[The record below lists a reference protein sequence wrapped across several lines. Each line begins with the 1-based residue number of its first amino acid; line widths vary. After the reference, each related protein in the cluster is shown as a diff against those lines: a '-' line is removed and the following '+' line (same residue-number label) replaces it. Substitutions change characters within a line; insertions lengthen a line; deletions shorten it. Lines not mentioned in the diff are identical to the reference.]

1 MTKSTIKKD
10 KSKVK
15 RGIRLPKF
23 VWFKQNHVGEAILIN
38 GKIVVFIL
46 CSIISSLINLVFI
59 SNLTKESYDIGS
71 ILSIPAAIFL
81 GILSVGLDASKTIHV
96 IQVNSLNEM
105 YRKLSQFPWSKSI
118 KKTLNKWTTVYLLYV
133 VLSIITSVSLST
145 ISIGA
150 GITRNANLLNLIDTQ
165 IKEGEKYLEI
175 DGASKDANF
184 KHIINSATDSSEEDA
199 ITFARNKITEIW
211 PFIEEYKTER
221 ASFIDAGYDV
231 NSTKEIEWD
240 GNIIVPSS
248 YWDKRNRDVNNRLT
262 NAGHSSVSGSAI
274 MNLNRANVE
283 RIIQQ
288 NQLSLTETRKS
299 ENAIEKLNDLSSQ
312 SMQEALGW
320 ISTINSLKMVN
331 PKTGEIASFDIDET
345 NPKVSVSSALTQLK
359 ALRVDVESD
368 SGDIGSSSKIFMQV
382 GSWIDGATEK
392 KSDLTTVLDNKNQ
405 ISFGTVEILMMVML
419 LFLSLLC
426 ELAIN
431 QFAPTIKVS
440 RKMLGQ
446 FRHCLPKEFDINLFM
461 LNLNNELRD
470 YDLISDEELEYQ
482 IDYCNKRL
490 KSKKSF
496 QSKQEDQNVNI
507 NKDVNKDIKVES
519 LVQEIEDLIH
529 DGKGSN

>member
-1 MTKSTIKKD
+1 
-10 KSKVK
+10 
-15 RGIRLPKF
+15 
-23 VWFKQNHVGEAILIN
+23 
-38 GKIVVFIL
+38 
-46 CSIISSLINLVFI
+46 
-59 SNLTKESYDIGS
+59 
-71 ILSIPAAIFL
+71 
-81 GILSVGLDASKTIHV
+81 
-96 IQVNSLNEM
+96 
-105 YRKLSQFPWSKSI
+105 
-118 KKTLNKWTTVYLLYV
+118 
-133 VLSIITSVSLST
+133 
-145 ISIGA
+145 
-150 GITRNANLLNLIDTQ
+150 
-165 IKEGEKYLEI
+165 
-175 DGASKDANF
+175 
-184 KHIINSATDSSEEDA
+184 
-199 ITFARNKITEIW
+199 
-211 PFIEEYKTER
+211 
-221 ASFIDAGYDV
+221 
-231 NSTKEIEWD
+231 
-240 GNIIVPSS
+240 
-248 YWDKRNRDVNNRLT
+248 
-262 NAGHSSVSGSAI
+262 
-274 MNLNRANVE
+274 
-283 RIIQQ
+283 
-288 NQLSLTETRKS
+288 
-299 ENAIEKLNDLSSQ
+299 
-312 SMQEALGW
+312 
-320 ISTINSLKMVN
+320 MVN
-331 PKTGEIASFDIDET
+331 PKTGDIASFDIDET

>member
-1 MTKSTIKKD
+1 MTKSKIKKD
-10 KSKVK
+10 KSKIK
-15 RGIRLPKF
+15 SGIRLPKF

-38 GKIVVFIL
+38 GKIVVFVL

-133 VLSIITSVSLST
+133 VLSIVTSVSLST

-199 ITFARNKITEIW
+199 IAFAKNMMTEIW

-221 ASFIDAGYDV
+221 TSFEDAGYDV
-231 NSTKEIEWD
+231 NSTEEIEWN
-240 GNIIVPSS
+240 GNKIIPSS
-248 YWDKRNRDVNNRLT
+248 YWDKRNRDVNNKLT
-262 NAGHSSVSGSAI
+262 NAGHNSVSGSAI
-274 MNLNRANVE
+274 KNLNRANVE

-312 SMQEALGW
+312 SMREALGW

-331 PKTGEIASFDIDET
+331 PKTGEVATFDIDET

-392 KSDLTTVLDNKNQ
+392 KTDLTNVLDNKNP

-496 QSKQEDQNVNI
+496 QSKQEDLNVNI
-507 NKDVNKDIKVES
+507 DKDIKVES
-519 LVQEIEDLIH
+519 LVQEIEGLIN
-529 DGKGSN
+529 DGKGSS

>member
-1 MTKSTIKKD
+1 MTKSKIKKD
-10 KSKVK
+10 KSKIK
-15 RGIRLPKF
+15 SGIRLPRF

-38 GKIVVFIL
+38 GKIVVFVL

-133 VLSIITSVSLST
+133 VLSIVTSVSLST

-199 ITFARNKITEIW
+199 IAFAKNMMTEIW

-221 ASFIDAGYDV
+221 TSFEDAGYDV
-231 NSTKEIEWD
+231 NSIEEIEWD
-240 GNIIVPSS
+240 GNKIIPSF
-248 YWDKRNRDVNNRLT
+248 YWDKRNRDVKNKLI
-262 NAGHSSVSGSAI
+262 NAGHPGISGGSAI
-274 MNLNRANVE
+274 MNLNRVDVE
-283 RIIQQ
+283 KIIRQ
-288 NQLSLTETRKS
+288 NNLSLTETKKS

-331 PKTGEIASFDIDET
+331 PKTGEVATFDIDET

-392 KSDLTTVLDNKNQ
+392 KTDLTNVLDNKNQ

-496 QSKQEDQNVNI
+496 QSKQEDLNVNI
-507 NKDVNKDIKVES
+507 DKDIKVES
-519 LVQEIEDLIH
+519 LVQEIEGLIN
-529 DGKGSN
+529 DGKGSS

>member
-1 MTKSTIKKD
+1 MTKSKIKKD
-10 KSKVK
+10 KSKIK
-15 RGIRLPKF
+15 SGIRLPKF

-38 GKIVVFIL
+38 GKIVVFVL

-133 VLSIITSVSLST
+133 VLSIVTSVSLST

-184 KHIINSATDSSEEDA
+184 KHIIDSATDSSEEDA
-199 ITFARNKITEIW
+199 IAFAKNMMTEIW

-221 ASFIDAGYDV
+221 TSFEDAGYDV
-231 NSTKEIEWD
+231 NSIEEIEWD
-240 GNIIVPSS
+240 GNKIIPSS
-248 YWDKRNRDVNNRLT
+248 YWDKRNRDVKNKLI
-262 NAGHSSVSGSAI
+262 NAGHPGISGGSAI
-274 MNLNRANVE
+274 MNLNRVDVE
-283 RIIQQ
+283 KIIRQ
-288 NQLSLTETRKS
+288 NKLSLTETKKS

-320 ISTINSLKMVN
+320 ISTINSLKMIN
-331 PKTGEIASFDIDET
+331 PKTGEVATFDIDET

-392 KSDLTTVLDNKNQ
+392 KTDLTNVLDNKNQ

-496 QSKQEDQNVNI
+496 QSKQEDLNVNI
-507 NKDVNKDIKVES
+507 DKDIKVES
-519 LVQEIEDLIH
+519 LVQEIEGLIN
-529 DGKGSN
+529 DGKGSS

>member
-1 MTKSTIKKD
+1 MTKSKIKKD
-10 KSKVK
+10 KSKIK
-15 RGIRLPKF
+15 SGIRLPKF

-38 GKIVVFIL
+38 GKIVVFVL

-133 VLSIITSVSLST
+133 VLSIVTSVSLST

-199 ITFARNKITEIW
+199 IAFAKNMMTEIW

-221 ASFIDAGYDV
+221 TSFEDAGYNV
-231 NSTKEIEWD
+231 NSTEEIEWD
-240 GNIIVPSS
+240 GNKIIPSS
-248 YWDKRNRDVNNRLT
+248 YWDKRNRDVKNKLI
-262 NAGHSSVSGSAI
+262 NAGHPGISGGSAI
-274 MNLNRANVE
+274 MNLNRVDVE
-283 RIIQQ
+283 KIIRQ
-288 NQLSLTETRKS
+288 NKLSLTETKKS

-331 PKTGEIASFDIDET
+331 PKTGEVATFDIDET

-392 KSDLTTVLDNKNQ
+392 KTDLTNVLDNKNQ

-496 QSKQEDQNVNI
+496 QSKQEDLNVNI
-507 NKDVNKDIKVES
+507 DKDIKVES
-519 LVQEIEDLIH
+519 LVQEIEGLIN
-529 DGKGSN
+529 DGKGSS

>member
-1 MTKSTIKKD
+1 MTKSKIKKD
-10 KSKVK
+10 KSKIK
-15 RGIRLPKF
+15 SGIRLPRF

-38 GKIVVFIL
+38 GKIVVFVL

-133 VLSIITSVSLST
+133 VLSIVTSVSLST

-199 ITFARNKITEIW
+199 IAFAKNMMTEIW

-221 ASFIDAGYDV
+221 TSFEDSGYNV
-231 NSTKEIEWD
+231 NSTEEIEWD
-240 GNIIVPSS
+240 GNKIIPSS
-248 YWDKRNRDVNNRLT
+248 YWDKRNRDVKNKLI
-262 NAGHSSVSGSAI
+262 NAGHPGVSGGSAI
-274 MNLNRANVE
+274 MNLNRVDVE
-283 RIIQQ
+283 KIIRQ
-288 NQLSLTETRKS
+288 NKLSLTETKKS

-331 PKTGEIASFDIDET
+331 PKTGEVATFDIDET

-392 KSDLTTVLDNKNQ
+392 KTDLTNVLDNKNQ

-496 QSKQEDQNVNI
+496 QSKQEDLNVNI
-507 NKDVNKDIKVES
+507 DKDIKVES
-519 LVQEIEDLIH
+519 LVQEIEGLIN
-529 DGKGSN
+529 DGKGSS

>member
-1 MTKSTIKKD
+1 MTKSKIKKD
-10 KSKVK
+10 KSKIKSV
-15 RGIRLPKF
+15 IRLPRF

-38 GKIVVFIL
+38 GKIVVFVL

-133 VLSIITSVSLST
+133 VLSIVTSVSLST

-199 ITFARNKITEIW
+199 IAFAKNMMTEIW

-221 ASFIDAGYDV
+221 TSFEDAGYDV
-231 NSTKEIEWD
+231 NSIEEIEWD
-240 GNIIVPSS
+240 GNKIIPSS
-248 YWDKRNRDVNNRLT
+248 YWDKRNRDVKNKLI
-262 NAGHSSVSGSAI
+262 NAGHPGISGGSAI
-274 MNLNRANVE
+274 MNLNRVDVE
-283 RIIQQ
+283 KIIRQ
-288 NQLSLTETRKS
+288 NKLSLTETKKS

-331 PKTGEIASFDIDET
+331 PKTGEVATFDIDET

-392 KSDLTTVLDNKNQ
+392 KTDLTTVLDNKNK

-496 QSKQEDQNVNI
+496 QSKQEDLNVNI
-507 NKDVNKDIKVES
+507 DKDIKVES
-519 LVQEIEDLIH
+519 LVQEIEGLIN
-529 DGKGSN
+529 DGKGSS

>member
-1 MTKSTIKKD
+1 MTKSKIKKD
-10 KSKVK
+10 KSKIK
-15 RGIRLPKF
+15 SGIRLPKF

-38 GKIVVFIL
+38 GKIVVFVL
-46 CSIISSLINLVFI
+46 CSVISSLINLVFI

-118 KKTLNKWTTVYLLYV
+118 KKTLKKWTTVYLLYV

-199 ITFARNKITEIW
+199 IAFARNKMTEIW

-221 ASFIDAGYDV
+221 ANFEDAGYNP
-231 NSTKEIEWD
+231 NSTEEIEWN
-240 GNIIVPSS
+240 GNKIIPSS
-248 YWDKRNRDVNNRLT
+248 YWDKRNRDVDTKLK
-262 NAGHSSVSGSAI
+262 NAGLNGARNGSAI
-274 MNLNRANVE
+274 MNLNRTDVE
-283 RIIQQ
+283 KTIRQ
-288 NQLSLTETRKS
+288 NQLSLTETSKS
-299 ENAIEKLNDLSSQ
+299 ENAIEKLNDLSFQ

-331 PKTGEIASFDIDET
+331 PKTGEIATFDIDET

-392 KSDLTTVLDNKNQ
+392 KTDLTTVLDSKNQ

-496 QSKQEDQNVNI
+496 QSKQESENVNI
-507 NKDVNKDIKVES
+507 NKDIKVDS
-519 LVQEIEDLIH
+519 LVQEIEDLIS
-529 DGKGSN
+529 DGKGSS

>member
-1 MTKSTIKKD
+1 MTKSKIKKD
-10 KSKVK
+10 KSKIK
-15 RGIRLPKF
+15 SGIRLPKF

-38 GKIVVFIL
+38 GKIVVFVL

-133 VLSIITSVSLST
+133 VLSIVTSVSLST

-199 ITFARNKITEIW
+199 IAFAKNMMTDIW

-221 ASFIDAGYDV
+221 TSFEDAGYDV
-231 NSTKEIEWD
+231 NSTEEIEWN
-240 GNIIVPSS
+240 GNKIIPSS
-248 YWDKRNRDVNNRLT
+248 YWDKRNRDVNNKLT
-262 NAGHSSVSGSAI
+262 NAGHNSVSGSAI
-274 MNLNRANVE
+274 KNLNRANVE

-312 SMQEALGW
+312 SMMEALGW

-331 PKTGEIASFDIDET
+331 PKTGEVATFDIDET

-392 KSDLTTVLDNKNQ
+392 KTDLTNVLDNKNQ

-496 QSKQEDQNVNI
+496 QSKQEDLNVNI
-507 NKDVNKDIKVES
+507 DKDIKVES
-519 LVQEIEDLIH
+519 LVQEIEGLIN
-529 DGKGSN
+529 DGKGSS

>member
-1 MTKSTIKKD
+1 MTKSKIKKD
-10 KSKVK
+10 KSKIK
-15 RGIRLPKF
+15 SGIRLPRF

-38 GKIVVFIL
+38 GKIVVFVL

-133 VLSIITSVSLST
+133 VLSIVTSVSLST

-199 ITFARNKITEIW
+199 IAFAKNMMTEIW

-221 ASFIDAGYDV
+221 TSFEDAGYNV
-231 NSTKEIEWD
+231 NSTEEIDWD
-240 GNIIVPSS
+240 GNKIIPSS
-248 YWDKRNRDVNNRLT
+248 YWDKRNRDVKNKLI
-262 NAGHSSVSGSAI
+262 NAGHPGVSGGSAI
-274 MNLNRANVE
+274 MNLNRVDVE
-283 RIIQQ
+283 KIIRQ
-288 NQLSLTETRKS
+288 NKLSLTETKKS

-320 ISTINSLKMVN
+320 ISTINSLKMIN
-331 PKTGEIASFDIDET
+331 PKTGEVATFDIDET

-392 KSDLTTVLDNKNQ
+392 KTDLTNVLDNKNK

-496 QSKQEDQNVNI
+496 QSKQEDLNVNI
-507 NKDVNKDIKVES
+507 DKDIKVES
-519 LVQEIEDLIH
+519 LVQEIEGLIN
-529 DGKGSN
+529 DGKGSS

>member
-1 MTKSTIKKD
+1 MTKSKIKKD
-10 KSKVK
+10 KSKIK
-15 RGIRLPKF
+15 SGIRLPKF

-38 GKIVVFIL
+38 GKIVVFVL

-133 VLSIITSVSLST
+133 VLSIVTSVSLST

-199 ITFARNKITEIW
+199 IAFAKNMMTDIW

-221 ASFIDAGYDV
+221 TSFEDAGYDV
-231 NSTKEIEWD
+231 NSTEEIEWN
-240 GNIIVPSS
+240 GNKIIPSS
-248 YWDKRNRDVNNRLT
+248 YWDKRNRDVNNKLT
-262 NAGHSSVSGSAI
+262 NAGHNSVSGSAI
-274 MNLNRANVE
+274 KNLNRANVE

-312 SMQEALGW
+312 SMREALGW

-331 PKTGEIASFDIDET
+331 PKTGEVATFDIDET

-392 KSDLTTVLDNKNQ
+392 KTDLTNVLDNKNP

-496 QSKQEDQNVNI
+496 QSKQEDLNVNI
-507 NKDVNKDIKVES
+507 DKDIKVES
-519 LVQEIEDLIH
+519 LVQEIEGLIN
-529 DGKGSN
+529 DGKGSS

>member
-46 CSIISSLINLVFI
+46 CSVISSLINLVFI

-262 NAGHSSVSGSAI
+262 NAGHPSISGSAI

-496 QSKQEDQNVNI
+496 QSKQEDHIVNI

>member
-1 MTKSTIKKD
+1 MTKSKIKKD
-10 KSKVK
+10 KSKIK
-15 RGIRLPKF
+15 SGIRLPRF

-38 GKIVVFIL
+38 GKIVVFVL

-133 VLSIITSVSLST
+133 VLSIVTSVSLST

-199 ITFARNKITEIW
+199 IAFAKNMMTEIW

-221 ASFIDAGYDV
+221 TSFEDAGYNV
-231 NSTKEIEWD
+231 NSIEEIEWD
-240 GNIIVPSS
+240 GNKIIPSS
-248 YWDKRNRDVNNRLT
+248 YWDKRNRDVKNKLI
-262 NAGHSSVSGSAI
+262 NAGHPGVSGGSAI
-274 MNLNRANVE
+274 MNLNRVDVE
-283 RIIQQ
+283 KIIRQ
-288 NQLSLTETRKS
+288 NKLSLTETKKS

-331 PKTGEIASFDIDET
+331 PKTGEVATFDIDET

-392 KSDLTTVLDNKNQ
+392 KTDLTNVLDNKNR

-496 QSKQEDQNVNI
+496 QSKQEDLNVNI
-507 NKDVNKDIKVES
+507 DKDIKVES
-519 LVQEIEDLIH
+519 LVQEIEGLIN
-529 DGKGSN
+529 DGKGSS

>member
-1 MTKSTIKKD
+1 MTKSKIKKD
-10 KSKVK
+10 KSKIK
-15 RGIRLPKF
+15 SGIRLPKF

-38 GKIVVFIL
+38 GKIVVFVL

-133 VLSIITSVSLST
+133 VLSIVTSVSLST

-165 IKEGEKYLEI
+165 IKEGAKYLEI

-199 ITFARNKITEIW
+199 IAFAKNMMTEIW

-221 ASFIDAGYDV
+221 TSFEDAGYNV
-231 NSTKEIEWD
+231 NSTEEIEWD
-240 GNIIVPSS
+240 GNKIIPSS
-248 YWDKRNRDVNNRLT
+248 YWDKRNRDVKNKLI
-262 NAGHSSVSGSAI
+262 NAGHPGVSGGSTI
-274 MNLNRANVE
+274 MNLNRVDVE
-283 RIIQQ
+283 KIIRQ
-288 NQLSLTETRKS
+288 NKLSLTETKKS

-331 PKTGEIASFDIDET
+331 PKTGEVATFDIDET

-392 KSDLTTVLDNKNQ
+392 KTDLTNVLDNKNK

-496 QSKQEDQNVNI
+496 QSKQEDLNVNI
-507 NKDVNKDIKVES
+507 DKDIKVES
-519 LVQEIEDLIH
+519 LVQEIEGLIN
-529 DGKGSN
+529 DGKGSS

>member
-1 MTKSTIKKD
+1 MTKSKTKKD
-10 KSKVK
+10 KSKIK
-15 RGIRLPKF
+15 SGIRLPKF

-38 GKIVVFIL
+38 GKIVVFVL

-133 VLSIITSVSLST
+133 VLSIVTSVSLST

-199 ITFARNKITEIW
+199 IAFAKNMMTEIW

-221 ASFIDAGYDV
+221 TSFEDAGYDV
-231 NSTKEIEWD
+231 NSTEEIEWN
-240 GNIIVPSS
+240 GNKIIPSS
-248 YWDKRNRDVNNRLT
+248 YWDKRNRDVNNKLT
-262 NAGHSSVSGSAI
+262 NAGHNSVSGSAI
-274 MNLNRANVE
+274 KNLNRANVE

-312 SMQEALGW
+312 SMREALGW

-331 PKTGEIASFDIDET
+331 PKTGEVATFNIDET

-392 KSDLTTVLDNKNQ
+392 KTDLTNVLDNKNP

-496 QSKQEDQNVNI
+496 QAKQEDLNVNI
-507 NKDVNKDIKVES
+507 DKDIKVES
-519 LVQEIEDLIH
+519 LVQEIEGLIN
-529 DGKGSN
+529 DGKGSS

>member
-1 MTKSTIKKD
+1 MTKSKIKKD
-10 KSKVK
+10 KSKIK
-15 RGIRLPKF
+15 SGIRLPRF

-38 GKIVVFIL
+38 GKIVVFVL

-133 VLSIITSVSLST
+133 VLSIVTSVSLST

-199 ITFARNKITEIW
+199 IAFAKNMMTEIW

-221 ASFIDAGYDV
+221 TSFEDAGYDV
-231 NSTKEIEWD
+231 NSIEEIEWD
-240 GNIIVPSS
+240 GNKIIPSS
-248 YWDKRNRDVNNRLT
+248 YWDKRNRDVKNKLI
-262 NAGHSSVSGSAI
+262 NAGHPGVSGGSAI
-274 MNLNRANVE
+274 MNLNRVDVE
-283 RIIQQ
+283 KIIRQ
-288 NQLSLTETRKS
+288 NKLSLTETKKS

-331 PKTGEIASFDIDET
+331 PKTGEVTTFDIDET

-392 KSDLTTVLDNKNQ
+392 KTDLTTVLDNKNQ

-496 QSKQEDQNVNI
+496 QSKQEDLNVNI
-507 NKDVNKDIKVES
+507 DKDIKVES
-519 LVQEIEDLIH
+519 LVQEIEGLIN
-529 DGKGSN
+529 DGKGSS

>member
-1 MTKSTIKKD
+1 MTKSKTKKD
-10 KSKVK
+10 KSKIK
-15 RGIRLPKF
+15 SGIRLPKF

-38 GKIVVFIL
+38 GKIVVFVL

-133 VLSIITSVSLST
+133 VLSIVTSVSLST

-199 ITFARNKITEIW
+199 IAFAKNMMTEIW

-221 ASFIDAGYDV
+221 TSFEDASYDV
-231 NSTKEIEWD
+231 NSTEEIEWN
-240 GNIIVPSS
+240 GNKIIPSS
-248 YWDKRNRDVNNRLT
+248 YWDKRNRDVNNKLT
-262 NAGHSSVSGSAI
+262 NAGHNSVSGSAI
-274 MNLNRANVE
+274 KNLNRANVE

-312 SMQEALGW
+312 SMREALGW
-320 ISTINSLKMVN
+320 ISTINSLKMIN
-331 PKTGEIASFDIDET
+331 PKTGEVATFDIDET

-392 KSDLTTVLDNKNQ
+392 KTDLTNVLDNKNP

-496 QSKQEDQNVNI
+496 QSKQEDLNVNI
-507 NKDVNKDIKVES
+507 DKDIKVES
-519 LVQEIEDLIH
+519 LVQEIEGLIN
-529 DGKGSN
+529 DGKGSS

>member
-1 MTKSTIKKD
+1 MTKSKIKKD
-10 KSKVK
+10 KSKIK
-15 RGIRLPKF
+15 SGIRLPRF

-38 GKIVVFIL
+38 GKIVVFVL

-133 VLSIITSVSLST
+133 VLSIVTSVSLST

-199 ITFARNKITEIW
+199 IAFAKNMMTEIW

-221 ASFIDAGYDV
+221 TSFEDAGYNV
-231 NSTKEIEWD
+231 NSTEEIEWD
-240 GNIIVPSS
+240 GNKIIPSS
-248 YWDKRNRDVNNRLT
+248 YWDKRNRDVKNKLI
-262 NAGHSSVSGSAI
+262 NAGHPGVSGGSAI
-274 MNLNRANVE
+274 MNLNRVDVE
-283 RIIQQ
+283 KIIRQ
-288 NQLSLTETRKS
+288 NKLSLTETKKS

-331 PKTGEIASFDIDET
+331 PKTGEVATFDIDET

-392 KSDLTTVLDNKNQ
+392 KTDLTNVLDNKNK

-490 KSKKSF
+490 KSKKSL
-496 QSKQEDQNVNI
+496 QSKQEDLNVNI
-507 NKDVNKDIKVES
+507 DKDIKVES
-519 LVQEIEDLIH
+519 LVQEIEGLIN
-529 DGKGSN
+529 DGKGSS

>member
-1 MTKSTIKKD
+1 MTKSKIKKD
-10 KSKVK
+10 KSKIK
-15 RGIRLPKF
+15 SGIRLPRF

-38 GKIVVFIL
+38 GKIVVFVL

-133 VLSIITSVSLST
+133 VLSIVTSVSLST

-199 ITFARNKITEIW
+199 IAFAKNMMTEIW

-221 ASFIDAGYDV
+221 TSFEDAGYNV
-231 NSTKEIEWD
+231 NSTEEIDWD
-240 GNIIVPSS
+240 GDKIIPSS
-248 YWDKRNRDVNNRLT
+248 YWDKRNRDVKNKLI
-262 NAGHSSVSGSAI
+262 NAGHPGVSGGSAI
-274 MNLNRANVE
+274 MNLNRVDVE
-283 RIIQQ
+283 KIIRQ
-288 NQLSLTETRKS
+288 NKLSLTETKKS

-331 PKTGEIASFDIDET
+331 PKTGEVATFDIDET

-392 KSDLTTVLDNKNQ
+392 KTDLTNVLDNKNQ

-496 QSKQEDQNVNI
+496 QSKQEDLNVNI
-507 NKDVNKDIKVES
+507 DKDIKVES
-519 LVQEIEDLIH
+519 LVQEIEGLIN
-529 DGKGSN
+529 DGKGSS

>member
-1 MTKSTIKKD
+1 MTKSKIKKD
-10 KSKVK
+10 KSKIK
-15 RGIRLPKF
+15 SGIRLPKF

-38 GKIVVFIL
+38 GKIVVFVL

-133 VLSIITSVSLST
+133 VLSIVTSVSLST

-199 ITFARNKITEIW
+199 IAFAKNMMTEIW

-221 ASFIDAGYDV
+221 TSFEDAGYDV
-231 NSTKEIEWD
+231 NSIEEIEWD
-240 GNIIVPSS
+240 GNKIIPSS
-248 YWDKRNRDVNNRLT
+248 YWDKRNRDVKNKLI
-262 NAGHSSVSGSAI
+262 NAGHPGISGGSAI
-274 MNLNRANVE
+274 MNLNRVDVE
-283 RIIQQ
+283 KIIRQ
-288 NQLSLTETRKS
+288 NKLSLTETKKS

-331 PKTGEIASFDIDET
+331 PKTGEVATFDIDDT

-392 KSDLTTVLDNKNQ
+392 KTDLTNVLDNKNQ

-496 QSKQEDQNVNI
+496 QSKQEDLNVNI
-507 NKDVNKDIKVES
+507 DKDIKVES
-519 LVQEIEDLIH
+519 LVQEIEGLIN
-529 DGKGSN
+529 DGKGSS

>member
-1 MTKSTIKKD
+1 MTKSKIKKD
-10 KSKVK
+10 KSKIK
-15 RGIRLPKF
+15 SGIRLPKF

-38 GKIVVFIL
+38 GKIVVFVL

-105 YRKLSQFPWSKSI
+105 YRKLRQFPWSKSI

-133 VLSIITSVSLST
+133 VLSIVTSVSLST

-199 ITFARNKITEIW
+199 IAFAKNMMTEIW

-221 ASFIDAGYDV
+221 TSFEDAGYDV
-231 NSTKEIEWD
+231 NSTEEIEWN
-240 GNIIVPSS
+240 GNKIIPSS
-248 YWDKRNRDVNNRLT
+248 YWDKRNRDVNNKLT
-262 NAGHSSVSGSAI
+262 NAGHNSVSGSAI
-274 MNLNRANVE
+274 KNLNRANVE

-312 SMQEALGW
+312 SMREALGW

-331 PKTGEIASFDIDET
+331 PKTGEVATFDIDET

-392 KSDLTTVLDNKNQ
+392 KTDLTNVLDNKNP

-496 QSKQEDQNVNI
+496 QSKQEDLNVNI
-507 NKDVNKDIKVES
+507 DKDIKVES
-519 LVQEIEDLIH
+519 LVQEIEGLIN
-529 DGKGSN
+529 DGKGSS

>member
-1 MTKSTIKKD
+1 MTKSKIKKD
-10 KSKVK
+10 KSKIK
-15 RGIRLPKF
+15 SGIRLPRF

-38 GKIVVFIL
+38 GKIVVFVL

-133 VLSIITSVSLST
+133 VLSIVTSVSLST

-199 ITFARNKITEIW
+199 IAFAKNMMTEIW

-221 ASFIDAGYDV
+221 TSFEDAGYDV
-231 NSTKEIEWD
+231 NSIEEIEWD
-240 GNIIVPSS
+240 GNKIIPSS
-248 YWDKRNRDVNNRLT
+248 YWDKRNRDVKNKLI
-262 NAGHSSVSGSAI
+262 NAGHPGISGGSAI
-274 MNLNRANVE
+274 MNLNRVDVE
-283 RIIQQ
+283 KIIRQ
-288 NQLSLTETRKS
+288 NKLSLTETKKS

-331 PKTGEIASFDIDET
+331 PKTGEVATFDIDET

-392 KSDLTTVLDNKNQ
+392 KTDLTNVLDNKNQ

-496 QSKQEDQNVNI
+496 QSKQEDLNVNI
-507 NKDVNKDIKVES
+507 DKDIKVES
-519 LVQEIEDLIH
+519 LVQEIEGLIN
-529 DGKGSN
+529 DGKGSS

>member
-1 MTKSTIKKD
+1 MTKSKIKKD
-10 KSKVK
+10 KSKIK
-15 RGIRLPKF
+15 SGIRLPRF

-38 GKIVVFIL
+38 GKIVVFVL

-133 VLSIITSVSLST
+133 VLSIVTSVSLST

-199 ITFARNKITEIW
+199 IAFAKNMMTEIW

-221 ASFIDAGYDV
+221 TSFEDAGYDV
-231 NSTKEIEWD
+231 NSIEEIEWD
-240 GNIIVPSS
+240 GNKIIPSS
-248 YWDKRNRDVNNRLT
+248 YWDKRNRDVKNKLI
-262 NAGHSSVSGSAI
+262 NAGHPGVSGGSAI
-274 MNLNRANVE
+274 MNLNRVDVE
-283 RIIQQ
+283 KIIRQ
-288 NQLSLTETRKS
+288 NKLSLTETKKS

-331 PKTGEIASFDIDET
+331 PKTGEVTTFDIDET

-392 KSDLTTVLDNKNQ
+392 KTDLTTVLDNKNQ

-446 FRHCLPKEFDINLFM
+446 FRHCLPKEFDINLCM

-496 QSKQEDQNVNI
+496 QSKQEDLNVNI
-507 NKDVNKDIKVES
+507 DKDIKVES
-519 LVQEIEDLIH
+519 LVQEIEGLIN
-529 DGKGSN
+529 DGKGSS

>member
-1 MTKSTIKKD
+1 MTKSKIKKD
-10 KSKVK
+10 KSKIK
-15 RGIRLPKF
+15 SGIRLPKF

-38 GKIVVFIL
+38 GKIVVFVL

-133 VLSIITSVSLST
+133 VLSIVTSVSLST

-199 ITFARNKITEIW
+199 IAFAKNMMTEIW

-221 ASFIDAGYDV
+221 TSFEDAGYDV
-231 NSTKEIEWD
+231 NSIEEIEWD
-240 GNIIVPSS
+240 GNKIIPSS
-248 YWDKRNRDVNNRLT
+248 YWDKRNRDVKNKLI
-262 NAGHSSVSGSAI
+262 NAGHPGISGGSAI
-274 MNLNRANVE
+274 MNLNRVDVE
-283 RIIQQ
+283 KIIRQ
-288 NQLSLTETRKS
+288 NKLSLTETKKS

-331 PKTGEIASFDIDET
+331 PKTGEVAIFDIDET

-392 KSDLTTVLDNKNQ
+392 KTDLTNVLDNKNQ

-490 KSKKSF
+490 KSKKSL
-496 QSKQEDQNVNI
+496 QSKQEDLNVNI
-507 NKDVNKDIKVES
+507 DKDIKVES
-519 LVQEIEDLIH
+519 LVQEIEGLIN
-529 DGKGSN
+529 DGKGSS

>member
-1 MTKSTIKKD
+1 MTKSKTKKD
-10 KSKVK
+10 KSKIK
-15 RGIRLPKF
+15 SGIRLPKF

-38 GKIVVFIL
+38 GKIVVFVL

-133 VLSIITSVSLST
+133 VLSIVTSVSLST

-199 ITFARNKITEIW
+199 IAFAKNMMTDIW

-221 ASFIDAGYDV
+221 TSFEDAGYDV
-231 NSTKEIEWD
+231 NSTEEIEWN
-240 GNIIVPSS
+240 GNKIIPSS
-248 YWDKRNRDVNNRLT
+248 YWDKRNRDVNNKLT
-262 NAGHSSVSGSAI
+262 NAGHNSVSGSAI
-274 MNLNRANVE
+274 KNLNRANVE

-312 SMQEALGW
+312 SMREALGW
-320 ISTINSLKMVN
+320 ISTINSLKMIN
-331 PKTGEIASFDIDET
+331 PKTGEVATFDIDET

-392 KSDLTTVLDNKNQ
+392 KTDLTNVLDNKNQ

-496 QSKQEDQNVNI
+496 QSKQEDLNVNI
-507 NKDVNKDIKVES
+507 DKDIKVES
-519 LVQEIEDLIH
+519 LVQEIEGLIN
-529 DGKGSN
+529 DGKGSS

>member
-1 MTKSTIKKD
+1 MTKSKIKKD
-10 KSKVK
+10 KSKIK
-15 RGIRLPKF
+15 SGIRLPRF

-38 GKIVVFIL
+38 GKIVVFVL

-133 VLSIITSVSLST
+133 VLSIVTSVSLST

-199 ITFARNKITEIW
+199 IAFAKNMMTEIW

-221 ASFIDAGYDV
+221 TSFEDAGYDV
-231 NSTKEIEWD
+231 NSIEEIEWD
-240 GNIIVPSS
+240 GNKIIPSS
-248 YWDKRNRDVNNRLT
+248 YWDKRNRDVKNKLI
-262 NAGHSSVSGSAI
+262 NAGHPGVSGGSAI
-274 MNLNRANVE
+274 MNLNRVDVE
-283 RIIQQ
+283 KIIRQ
-288 NQLSLTETRKS
+288 NKLSLTETKKS

-331 PKTGEIASFDIDET
+331 PKTGEVATFDIDET

-392 KSDLTTVLDNKNQ
+392 KTDLTNVLDNKNQ

-496 QSKQEDQNVNI
+496 QSKQEDLNVNI
-507 NKDVNKDIKVES
+507 DKDIKVES
-519 LVQEIEDLIH
+519 LVQEIEGLIN
-529 DGKGSN
+529 DGKGSS

>member
-1 MTKSTIKKD
+1 MTKSKTKKD
-10 KSKVK
+10 KSKIK
-15 RGIRLPKF
+15 SGIRLPKF

-38 GKIVVFIL
+38 GKIVVFVL

-133 VLSIITSVSLST
+133 VLSIVTSVSLST

-199 ITFARNKITEIW
+199 IAFAKNMMTDIW
-211 PFIEEYKTER
+211 PIIEEYKTER
-221 ASFIDAGYDV
+221 TSFEDAGYDV
-231 NSTKEIEWD
+231 NSTEEIEWN
-240 GNIIVPSS
+240 GNKIIPSS
-248 YWDKRNRDVNNRLT
+248 YWDKRNRDVNNKLT
-262 NAGHSSVSGSAI
+262 NAGHNSVSGSAI
-274 MNLNRANVE
+274 KNLNRANVE

-312 SMQEALGW
+312 SMREALGW

-331 PKTGEIASFDIDET
+331 PKTGEVATFDIDET

-392 KSDLTTVLDNKNQ
+392 KTDLTNVLDNKNP

-496 QSKQEDQNVNI
+496 QSKQEDLNVNI
-507 NKDVNKDIKVES
+507 DKDIKVES
-519 LVQEIEDLIH
+519 LVQEIEGLIN
-529 DGKGSN
+529 DGKGSS

>member
-1 MTKSTIKKD
+1 MTKSKTKKD
-10 KSKVK
+10 KSKIK
-15 RGIRLPKF
+15 SGIRLPKF

-38 GKIVVFIL
+38 GKIVVFVL

-133 VLSIITSVSLST
+133 VLSIVTSVSLST

-199 ITFARNKITEIW
+199 IAFAKNMMTDIW

-221 ASFIDAGYDV
+221 TSFEDAGYDV
-231 NSTKEIEWD
+231 NSTEEIEWN
-240 GNIIVPSS
+240 GNKIIPSS
-248 YWDKRNRDVNNRLT
+248 YWDKRNRDVNNKLT
-262 NAGHSSVSGSAI
+262 NAGHNSVSGSAI
-274 MNLNRANVE
+274 KNLNRANVE

-312 SMQEALGW
+312 SMREALGW
-320 ISTINSLKMVN
+320 ISTINSLKMIN
-331 PKTGEIASFDIDET
+331 PKTGEVATFDIDET

-392 KSDLTTVLDNKNQ
+392 KTDLTNVLDNKNP

-496 QSKQEDQNVNI
+496 QSKQEDLNVNI
-507 NKDVNKDIKVES
+507 DKDIKVES
-519 LVQEIEDLIH
+519 LVQEIEGLIN
-529 DGKGSN
+529 DGKGSS

>member
-1 MTKSTIKKD
+1 MTKSKTKKD
-10 KSKVK
+10 KSKIK
-15 RGIRLPKF
+15 SGIRLPKF

-38 GKIVVFIL
+38 GKIVVFVL

-133 VLSIITSVSLST
+133 VLSIVTSVSLST

-199 ITFARNKITEIW
+199 IAFAKNMMTEIW

-221 ASFIDAGYDV
+221 TSFEDAGYDV
-231 NSTKEIEWD
+231 NSTEEIEWN
-240 GNIIVPSS
+240 GNKIIPSS
-248 YWDKRNRDVNNRLT
+248 YWDKRNRDVNNKLT
-262 NAGHSSVSGSAI
+262 NAGHNSVSGSAI
-274 MNLNRANVE
+274 KNLNRANVE

-312 SMQEALGW
+312 SMREALGW

-331 PKTGEIASFDIDET
+331 PKTGEVATFDIDET

-392 KSDLTTVLDNKNQ
+392 KTDLTNVLDNKNP

-496 QSKQEDQNVNI
+496 QSKQEDLNVNI
-507 NKDVNKDIKVES
+507 DKDIKVES
-519 LVQEIEDLIH
+519 LVQEIEGLIN
-529 DGKGSN
+529 DGKGSS

>member
-1 MTKSTIKKD
+1 MTKSKIKKD
-10 KSKVK
+10 KSKIK
-15 RGIRLPKF
+15 SGIRLPKF

-38 GKIVVFIL
+38 GKIVVFVL

-133 VLSIITSVSLST
+133 VLSIVTSVSLST

-199 ITFARNKITEIW
+199 IAFAKNMMTEIW

-221 ASFIDAGYDV
+221 TSFEDAGYDV
-231 NSTKEIEWD
+231 NSTEEIEWN
-240 GNIIVPSS
+240 GNKIIPSS
-248 YWDKRNRDVNNRLT
+248 YWDKRNRDVNNKLT
-262 NAGHSSVSGSAI
+262 NAGHNSVSGSAI
-274 MNLNRANVE
+274 KNLNRANVE

-312 SMQEALGW
+312 SMREALGW

-331 PKTGEIASFDIDET
+331 PKTGEVATFDIDET

-392 KSDLTTVLDNKNQ
+392 KTDLTNVLDNKNT

-496 QSKQEDQNVNI
+496 QSKQEDLNVNI
-507 NKDVNKDIKVES
+507 DKDIKVES
-519 LVQEIEDLIH
+519 LVQEIEGLIN
-529 DGKGSN
+529 DGKGSS

>member
-1 MTKSTIKKD
+1 MTKSKIKKD
-10 KSKVK
+10 KSKIK
-15 RGIRLPKF
+15 SGIRLPKF

-38 GKIVVFIL
+38 GKIVVFVL

-133 VLSIITSVSLST
+133 VLSIVTSVSLST

-199 ITFARNKITEIW
+199 IAFAKNMMTEIW

-221 ASFIDAGYDV
+221 TSFEDAGYDV
-231 NSTKEIEWD
+231 NSTEEIEWN
-240 GNIIVPSS
+240 GNKIIPSS

-262 NAGHSSVSGSAI
+262 NAGHNSVSGSAI
-274 MNLNRANVE
+274 KNLNRANVE

-331 PKTGEIASFDIDET
+331 PKTGEVATFDIDET

-392 KSDLTTVLDNKNQ
+392 KTDLTNVLDNKNQ

-496 QSKQEDQNVNI
+496 QSKQEDLNVNI
-507 NKDVNKDIKVES
+507 DKDIKVES
-519 LVQEIEDLIH
+519 LVQEIEGLIN
-529 DGKGSN
+529 DGKGSS

>member
-1 MTKSTIKKD
+1 MTKSKIKKD
-10 KSKVK
+10 KFKIK
-15 RGIRLPKF
+15 NGIRLPKF

-38 GKIVVFIL
+38 GKIVVFVL

-133 VLSIITSVSLST
+133 VLSIVTSVSLST

-199 ITFARNKITEIW
+199 IAFAKNMMTEIW

-221 ASFIDAGYDV
+221 TSFEDAGYNV
-231 NSTKEIEWD
+231 NSTEEIDWD
-240 GNIIVPSS
+240 GNKIIPSS
-248 YWDKRNRDVNNRLT
+248 YWDKRNRDVKNKLI
-262 NAGHSSVSGSAI
+262 NAGHPGVSGGSAI
-274 MNLNRANVE
+274 MNLNRVDVE
-283 RIIQQ
+283 KIIRQ
-288 NQLSLTETRKS
+288 NKLSLTETKKS

-320 ISTINSLKMVN
+320 ISTINSLKMIN
-331 PKTGEIASFDIDET
+331 PKTGEVATFDIDET

-392 KSDLTTVLDNKNQ
+392 KTDLTNVLDNKNK

-496 QSKQEDQNVNI
+496 QSKQEDLNVNI
-507 NKDVNKDIKVES
+507 DKDIKVES
-519 LVQEIEDLIH
+519 LVQEIEGLIN
-529 DGKGSN
+529 DGKGSS

>member
-1 MTKSTIKKD
+1 MTKSKIKKD
-10 KSKVK
+10 KSKIK
-15 RGIRLPKF
+15 SGIRLPKF

-38 GKIVVFIL
+38 GKIVVFVL

-133 VLSIITSVSLST
+133 VLSIVTSVSLST

-199 ITFARNKITEIW
+199 IAFAKNMMTEIW

-221 ASFIDAGYDV
+221 TSFEDAGYDV
-231 NSTKEIEWD
+231 NSIEEIEWD
-240 GNIIVPSS
+240 GNKIIPSS
-248 YWDKRNRDVNNRLT
+248 YWDKRNRDVKNKLI
-262 NAGHSSVSGSAI
+262 NAGHPGVSGGSAI
-274 MNLNRANVE
+274 MNLNRVDVE
-283 RIIQQ
+283 KIIRQ
-288 NQLSLTETRKS
+288 NKLSLTETKKS

-331 PKTGEIASFDIDET
+331 PKTGEVATFDIDET

-392 KSDLTTVLDNKNQ
+392 KTDLTNVLDNKNQ

-496 QSKQEDQNVNI
+496 QSKQEDLNVNI
-507 NKDVNKDIKVES
+507 DKDIKVES
-519 LVQEIEDLIH
+519 LVQEIEGLIN
-529 DGKGSN
+529 DGKGSS

>member
-1 MTKSTIKKD
+1 MTKSKTKKD
-10 KSKVK
+10 KSKIK
-15 RGIRLPKF
+15 SGIRLPKF

-38 GKIVVFIL
+38 GKIVVFVL

-133 VLSIITSVSLST
+133 VLSIVTSVSLST

-199 ITFARNKITEIW
+199 IAFAKNMMTDIW

-221 ASFIDAGYDV
+221 TSFEDAGYDV
-231 NSTKEIEWD
+231 NSTEEIEWN
-240 GNIIVPSS
+240 GNKIIPSS
-248 YWDKRNRDVNNRLT
+248 YWDKRNRDVNNKLT
-262 NAGHSSVSGSAI
+262 NAGHNSVSGSAI
-274 MNLNRANVE
+274 KNLNRANVE

-312 SMQEALGW
+312 SMREALGW

-331 PKTGEIASFDIDET
+331 PKTGEVATFDIDET

-392 KSDLTTVLDNKNQ
+392 KTDLTNVLDNKNP

-496 QSKQEDQNVNI
+496 QSKQEDLNVNI
-507 NKDVNKDIKVES
+507 DKDIKVES
-519 LVQEIEDLIH
+519 LVQEIEGLIN
-529 DGKGSN
+529 DGKGSS